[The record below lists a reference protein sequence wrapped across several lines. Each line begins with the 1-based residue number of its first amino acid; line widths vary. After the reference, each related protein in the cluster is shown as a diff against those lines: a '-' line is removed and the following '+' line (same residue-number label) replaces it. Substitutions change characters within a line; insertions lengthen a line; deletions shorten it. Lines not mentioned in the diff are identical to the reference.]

1 MHSSSST
8 SSTDPAHCQR
18 QVTAAVRHAAAD
30 TVANEE
36 EQASGVPGSPPRML
50 EHRENAG
57 LIEGSGMEVDDAQDN
72 SPSRGKKRKRD
83 LPADMNERHSPPKFR
98 RVARDDGQALPSA
111 CEAAVFEEAACS
123 QLSVDADGP
132 EDTAEEDKASM
143 AGPTMAI
150 DALVRDGVPLDRDDE
165 GNAPLH
171 LAAHNGNTE
180 AVRTLLALG
189 AQVDQ
194 PDDDGDTPLHLAAL
208 NGHVEAM
215 ALLLNAGAQVDRPDD
230 DGDTPLH
237 LAVYDGTIEAVRLL
251 LTAGARIDCVNG
263 EGSTPL
269 HLAVLKGH
277 AKAMAL
283 LLNAGAQVNQLD
295 GTGDMPLHRASFKGH
310 TKAVDMLLRAGAQVN
325 QPSHEGNTCLHLAS
339 FKGHA
344 EVVALL
350 LDAGAQVGQ
359 PGGKGNMP
367 LHRAARSGNTE
378 TVRLLLAH
386 GANTDHLNDER
397 NAPLHLATIYEHA
410 EVVALLLAAGAQV
423 DQADGDGDTAMHLA
437 ASTGDIDTLSVLL
450 AAGARI
456 DSVNREGSTALH
468 LATSEGHADVVD
480 LLLKAGANAQVYQCD
495 DAGNTPLSLAFAN
508 GHTDAAWLLV
518 RARTKITCSNL
529 AAGPPGPYKN
539 MISGASLVD
548 DELLRAL
555 EIAISDKN
563 APMVELSLG
572 HGVMSLPD
580 KPLALVSPAAFP
592 FSLPAPVPSPIHDLL
607 LCGPAAAPTSLAVAP
622 EMMDTLVLM
631 FEACSLA
638 QMTPEEIDDALREA
652 GLLGPVVDELAGQ
665 FWQAPQL
672 KQAMAGDLPLA
683 QAQIR
688 QAIAGMLGELEQFA
702 INWPQPYQAPER
714 RLALA
719 PDASRTDAPVPWLS
733 QEGQAHLSSSLDRQL
748 QALSALGRQAEADGP
763 AEGISDLLALCVASM
778 PVQSDANA
786 AALRH
791 ALTAALGLYGSLAD
805 RTVAAWKATLAMQ
818 SQDSAACAS
827 TLKTFAQQLQAQLG
841 GTATY
846 SQVLRSSGI
855 KEAAAQVMTQLMLR
869 QWTMLEQY
877 WKGVSAQ
884 AGQ

>member
-8 SSTDPAHCQR
+8 SSTNSEHDLRH
-18 QVTAAVRHAAAD
+18 VTTAARHAAGGA
-30 TVANEE
+30 VANEE

-57 LIEGSGMEVDDAQDN
+57 LIEDGAMEVDDAQDN
-72 SPSRGKKRKRD
+72 SPSRGEKRKRD
-83 LPADMNERHSPPKFR
+83 LPGDMNERHSPPKFR
-98 RVARDDGQALPSA
+98 RVARDDGQALLPA

-592 FSLPAPVPSPIHDLL
+592 FPLSSPVPSPIHDLL
-607 LCGPAAAPTSLAVAP
+607 LCGPAAAPASLAVAP

-884 AGQ
+884 VGQ